1 MRLHNRRPKSSKPR
15 NAQPT
20 EKGRDISINNPR
32 GVPLFLQAVRRGLR
46 RHMLGYL
53 LILPAGLILT
63 VVLVYPLL
71 SLIRMSVYDIE
82 PLRHPAPIFSGFA
95 NYIRLLGDPNLRNSL
110 AQTAFWTFGSVT
122 VQFAIGLLAALILN
136 ETFRG
141 RGLARALL
149 LVPWAMPSV
158 VGAFAWK
165 WMYHAQLGL
174 LNHILTSLHL
184 VSRNV
189 NWLGDPT
196 TAMIAAVITNSWRGF
211 PFMMLMLLAGMQN
224 IPRELYDAS
233 AVDGASFWQQ
243 LRLLTLPLLKPV
255 ILVITLLASIW
266 TFNNFTYIYILTG
279 GGPAGMTEILVT
291 YVYKNSFQFFHFGYA
306 AALSVLLFA
315 IVVLMSAIYIRL
327 MSRGAGTGD

>member
-1 MRLHNRRPKSSKPR
+1 MKLRNWRPKSSKPH
-15 NAQPT
+15 NAQPA
-20 EKGRDISINNPR
+20 EKERDISINNPG
-32 GVPLFLQAVRRGLR
+32 GVPLFFHAVRKGFR
-46 RHMLGYL
+46 RHLLGYL
-53 LILPAGLILT
+53 LILPAGLILA
-63 VVLVYPLL
+63 VVLIYPLV
-71 SLIRMSVYDIE
+71 SLIRMSVFDIE
-82 PLRHPAPIFSGFA
+82 PLRHPDPIFSGID
-95 NYIRLLGDPNLRNSL
+95 NYVRLLSDPNLRSSL
-110 AQTAFWTFGSVT
+110 AQTAFWTIGSVT
-122 VQFAIGLLAALILN
+122 VQFGIGLLAALILN
-136 ETFRG
+136 EAFRG

-174 LNHILTSLHL
+174 LNHIITSLHL

-224 IPRELYDAS
+224 IPHELYDAS

-243 LRLLTLPLLKPV
+243 LRFITLPLLKPV
-255 ILVITLLASIW
+255 VFIITLLASIW

-315 IVVLMSAIYIRL
+315 IVVVLSAAYIRL
-327 MSRGAGTGD
+327 MSRGAVTGD